1 MLGKKDTQQEANK
14 NVLIFADVKNIKK
27 HEQSHIITQ
36 PSLAP
41 TDRKIPKTSH
51 LVEDEE
57 NEVGQQR
64 LDGQV
69 GGSIVDAEDGRQD
82 DVGVVP
88 DALPLK

>member
-1 MLGKKDTQQEANK
+1 M
-14 NVLIFADVKNIKK
+14 NI
-27 HEQSHIITQ
+27 T
-36 PSLAP
+36 
-41 TDRKIPKTSH
+41 KTSH

-88 DALPLK
+88 DALPLKQDSWQKTISPRTTSRCLERSIE